1 MDSKERC
8 LQALIVEFCR
18 FYEISEEYVQEIFE
32 ESRDRS
38 CDELEAYILA
48 RARLKAKCRR
58 KGRK

>member
-1 MDSKERC
+1 MDSKERY

-18 FYEISEEYVQEIFE
+18 FYEISETYVQEIFE

-38 CDELEAYILA
+38 RDELEAYILA

-58 KGRK
+58 KNRK

>member
-1 MDSKERC
+1 MNSKERC

-38 CDELEAYILA
+38 RDDLGAYILA

-58 KGRK
+58 KSRK

>member
-1 MDSKERC
+1 MNSKERC

-32 ESRDRS
+32 ESRD
-38 CDELEAYILA
+38 LGAYILA

-58 KGRK
+58 KSRR

>member
-38 CDELEAYILA
+38 RDDLGAYILA
-48 RARLKAKCRR
+48 RARLKAK
-58 KGRK
+58 